1 MFEAFQI
8 LKRFKSVHE
17 KEVLVS
23 LAATAPDVTTTTF
36 RLRLV
41 ENGHHHTRKL
51 SRDDVRLLAVIATGI
66 PIASVAGRL
75 EVSDRTVRRRVRV
88 ICETLEVTTMIEAV
102 TWAAR
107 RGLI

>member
-1 MFEAFQI
+1 M
-8 LKRFKSVHE
+8 
-17 KEVLVS
+17 S
-23 LAATAPDVTTTTF
+23 LAIAPEVGKVPV

-41 ENGHHHTRKL
+41 DGGQQNVRKL

-75 EVSDRTVRRRVRV
+75 KISDRTVRRRVRV
-88 ICETLEVTTMIEAV
+88 ICETLGVRTMIEAV
-102 TWAAR
+102 AWAAR

>member
-1 MFEAFQI
+1 M
-8 LKRFKSVHE
+8 
-17 KEVLVS
+17 S
-23 LAATAPDVTTTTF
+23 LAIAPEVGKVPV

-41 ENGHHHTRKL
+41 DGGQQNVRKL

-75 EVSDRTVRRRVRV
+75 EISDRTVRRRVRV
-88 ICETLEVTTMIEAV
+88 ICETLGVRTMIEAV
-102 TWAAR
+102 AWAAR